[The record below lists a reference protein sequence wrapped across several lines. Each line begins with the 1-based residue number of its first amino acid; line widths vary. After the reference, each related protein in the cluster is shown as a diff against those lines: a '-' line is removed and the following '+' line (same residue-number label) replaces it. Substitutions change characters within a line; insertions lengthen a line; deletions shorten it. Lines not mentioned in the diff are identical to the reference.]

1 MPVPTK
7 MEGAMPD
14 QEQSE
19 VSPKVKQKVA
29 QEVEVKTTAS
39 EKSENPVEPISESD
53 VPTTGDARCP
63 C

>member
-1 MPVPTK
+1 M
-7 MEGAMPD
+7 GAAMTD

-39 EKSENPVEPISESD
+39 DDSENPVDPISEESLVPKTSD
-53 VPTTGDARCP
+53 APAEV
-63 C
+63 